1 VGEVAGAN
9 DPAKPFPVPPRLFT
23 ISDLG
28 GWDAVNTKFFDETTG
43 LVPEIQKAT
52 GRSQ

>member
-1 VGEVAGAN
+1 
-9 DPAKPFPVPPRLFT
+9 
-23 ISDLG
+23 
-28 GWDAVNTKFFDETTG
+28 VNAKFFDETTG

>member
-1 VGEVAGAN
+1 
-9 DPAKPFPVPPRLFT
+9 VPPRLFT

-28 GWDAVNTKFFDETTG
+28 GWDAVNTKFFDEATG

>member
-1 VGEVAGAN
+1 
-9 DPAKPFPVPPRLFT
+9 
-23 ISDLG
+23 
-28 GWDAVNTKFFDETTG
+28 VNAKFFEETTG